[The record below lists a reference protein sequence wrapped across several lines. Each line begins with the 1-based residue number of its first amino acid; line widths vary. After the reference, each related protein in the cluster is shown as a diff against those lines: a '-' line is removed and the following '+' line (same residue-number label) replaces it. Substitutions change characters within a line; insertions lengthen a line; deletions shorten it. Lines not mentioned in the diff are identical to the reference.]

1 MIFECLAF
9 FAQAGGLCG
18 GQRAEELPYFI
29 SHPQSQWA
37 ATAAELAQQCLFV
50 AYSFFFIILLDPT
63 LGLLSHAR
71 LT

>member
-50 AYSFFFIILLDPT
+50 YISV
-63 LGLLSHAR
+63 
-71 LT
+71 